1 MKEKIIEILEWY
13 SAVVGTQRYNDAI
26 PDIADEIVALIAWS
40 RKAKA
45 IWSYGYDEG
54 YREAWGRHIQSV
66 GDEVI

>member
-26 PDIADEIVALIAWS
+26 PDIADEIVALLDE
-40 RKAKA
+40 A
-45 IWSYGYDEG
+45 ILADKLHKSEI
-54 YREAWGRHIQSV
+54 RELLQST